1 MSTYDNGMDISMNDL
16 NEKSVEVLNETQNDI
31 VQFWS
36 KDLNV
41 LLKYPLEFFPSEAM
55 SYVQKLNALSR
66 IILVLTI
73 GSFIVTRNT
82 RLLFVGGLTLTA
94 IAYMYYVRFTV
105 EEKKMENFELYNK
118 SGNTPG
124 EVLADDQNM
133 DISTVFAEPSS
144 NNPFNNVLISDYA
157 NAENKKPAPPA
168 YTDDMKKTIIEQTK
182 NLIAENNPEQP
193 LINNKLFRSLEDD
206 LQFEQ
211 SMRPF
216 YSTANTTIPNDQ
228 KGFADF
234 CYGSMISCK
243 EGNQF
248 ACARNLA
255 RHTN

>member
-1 MSTYDNGMDISMNDL
+1 MSTYDNSTDVSMNDPS
-16 NEKSVEVLNETQNDI
+16 EKSLEVSNETRNDT

-41 LLKYPLEFFPSEAM
+41 LLKYPLEFFPSDNM
-55 SYVQKLNALSR
+55 TYVQKLNALSR

-73 GSFIVTRNT
+73 GSFIVTRNV
-82 RLLFVGGLTLTA
+82 RLLFVGALTLAA
-94 IAYMYYVRFTV
+94 IAYMHYVRIKGQDN
-105 EEKKMENFELYNK
+105 ELENFETYND
-118 SGNTPG
+118 GTTPG
-124 EVLADDQNM
+124 EILANDQNM
-133 DISTVFAEPSS
+133 DTSTVFAEASS
-144 NNPFNNVLISDYA
+144 SNPFNNVLISDYS
-157 NAENKKPAPPA
+157 NADNKKPAPPA
-168 YTDDMKKTIIEQTK
+168 YTDDTKKTILESTK
-182 NLIAENNPEQP
+182 SLIAEKNPEQP

-206 LQFEQ
+206 LHFEQ

-216 YSTANTTIPNDQ
+216 YSTASTTIPNDQ

-243 EGNQF
+243 EGNKF

>member
-1 MSTYDNGMDISMNDL
+1 MSTYDNSMDVSMNDP
-16 NEKSVEVLNETQNDI
+16 NEKSLEVSNDA

-41 LLKYPLEFFPSEAM
+41 LLKYPLEFFPSDTM
-55 SYVQKLNALSR
+55 TYIQKLNALSR

-73 GSFIVTRNT
+73 GSFMVTRNV
-82 RLLFVGGLTLTA
+82 RLLFVGALTLAA
-94 IAYMYYVRFTV
+94 IAYMHYVRATG
-105 EEKKMENFELYNK
+105 EENKLENFEPYNG
-118 SGNTPG
+118 GNTPG
-124 EVLADDQNM
+124 EALVEDQNM
-133 DISTVFAEPSS
+133 DTSTVFAEASS
-144 NNPFNNVLISDYA
+144 SNPFNNVLISDYS
-157 NAENKKPAPPA
+157 NADNKKPAPPA
-168 YTDDMKKTIIEQTK
+168 YADDTKKTILESTK
-182 NLIAENNPEQP
+182 NMIAEKNPEQP

-206 LQFEQ
+206 LHFEQ

-216 YSTANTTIPNDQ
+216 YSTASTTIPNDQ